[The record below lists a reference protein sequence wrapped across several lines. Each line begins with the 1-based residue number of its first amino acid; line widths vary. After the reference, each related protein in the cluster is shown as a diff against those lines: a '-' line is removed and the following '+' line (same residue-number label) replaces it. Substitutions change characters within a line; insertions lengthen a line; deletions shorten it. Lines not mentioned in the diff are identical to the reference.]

1 MTNYYIEKDN
11 KIVLFDTNKKRIQT
25 TLKFMPQYQN
35 LEIKETNKEIIMRNN
50 TFVFVESIQDELLQE
65 AKETK
70 IAQINLAKEAAF
82 KQGIIYNN
90 EHFDCDDRA
99 QDRTGNRLILMQ
111 AMPVET
117 LEWLDFDYKS
127 VTLSANQFYELC
139 TAIFERIQEIEFKT
153 GEFLDAVSNAATQE
167 DLDNI
172 VIEY

>member
-1 MTNYYIEKDN
+1 MTNYYIEKEN
-11 KIVLFDTNKKRIQT
+11 KIVLFDTNKKRIQA
-25 TLKFMPQYQN
+25 TLKFMPQYQDF
-35 LEIKETNKEIIMRNN
+35 EIKETNKDIIIRNDN
-50 TFVFVESIQDELLQE
+50 YVFIDNIKEELLQE
-65 AKETK
+65 AKEAK
-70 IAQINLAKEAAF
+70 ITQINLAKEAAF

-111 AMPVET
+111 AMPVEN

-153 GEFLDAVSNAATQE
+153 GELLDAVSNAANQE

>member
-1 MTNYYIEKDN
+1 MTNYYIEKEN
-11 KIVLFDTNKKRIQT
+11 KIVLFDTNKKRIQA
-25 TLKFMPQYQN
+25 TLKFMPQYQDF
-35 LEIKETNKEIIMRNN
+35 EIKETNKDIIIRNDN
-50 TFVFVESIQDELLQE
+50 YVFIDNIKEELLQE
-65 AKETK
+65 AIEAK
-70 IAQINLAKEAAF
+70 ITQINLAKEAAF

-99 QDRTGNRLILMQ
+99 QDRTGNRLILLQ

-153 GEFLDAVSNAATQE
+153 GELLDAVSNAANQE